1 MMQQMRPDL
10 LLLDL
15 MMPEMDGFSVLEHIR
30 QDELTRDVAVIVLTA
45 QILSDQDMARLQQGV
60 TAVLQKGIFTA
71 EEVLTQIEAA
81 LNHGK
86 RLGSPAQRIVRRAQ
100 VYIHEHYAEDFTRAN
115 LANYLGVNERYLTR
129 CFHDEMG
136 ITPVRYLNRY
146 RIQQAKRLLD
156 GGDCSVTEAA
166 MRVGF
171 TDSSYFGR
179 VFKQE
184 AGVSPRIYQIYPQ
197 SKSE

>member
-1 MMQQMRPDL
+1 MQNIRPDL

-30 QDELTRDVAVIVLTA
+30 QEDLTRDVAVIVLTA
-45 QILSDQDMARLQQGV
+45 QILSEQDMERLQQGV
-60 TAVLQKGIFTA
+60 TAVLQKGIFSA

-100 VYIHEHYAEDFTRAN
+100 AYIHEQYAEDFTRAD
-115 LANYLGVNERYLTR
+115 LANYLGVNERYLTS
-129 CFHDEMG
+129 CFHAEMG

-156 GGDCSVTEAA
+156 VEECSVTEAA

-171 TDSSYFGR
+171 MDSSYFGR

-184 AGVSPRIYQIYPQ
+184 VGVSPRAYQMHRQ
-197 SKSE
+197 TKSE